1 MIPYE
6 SATSGDKALNDLQR
20 MLEKFGCARFGIMHD
35 NEKGLT
41 NVQFTWRDRNVSL
54 EASWTGYACI
64 LEKNHPHRQSSRG
77 RRVSYEEYGRRLMAQ
92 AKISVCSVLRDW
104 IKGQV
109 TAVECGI
116 MSFETAFMP
125 HILLSN
131 GQRVIDVVKS
141 KNLLEAPK

>member
-6 SATSGDKALNDLQR
+6 SASSGDKALSDLQR
-20 MLEKFGCARFGIMHD
+20 MLEKFGCTRFGIMHD
-35 NEKGLT
+35 TNKGMT
-41 NVQFTWRDRNVSL
+41 IIQFTWRERNVSL
-54 EASWTGYACI
+54 EASWSGYAQI
-64 LEKNHPHRQSSRG
+64 LEKNRPYRSFGRG
-77 RRVSYEEYGRRLMAQ
+77 RRVSKTDHDKRNIDQ

-125 HILLSN
+125 HIMLSN
-131 GQRVIDVVKS
+131 GQRVIDVVTS
-141 KNLLEAPK
+141 KNLLEAP